1 MCLCESSINM
11 THICLPLLE
20 IVEYTYKYCNITRVE
35 ILVDITPVNP
45 LEDKFLIE
53 LTTKLNDTTKISFQV
68 KKLI

>member
-53 LTTKLNDTTKISFQV
+53 FTTKLNDTTKISFQV